1 MKWESDDSSTYGEL
15 PGNISPR
22 SPFGGHLDQLSG
34 SQRKADPHQPRRL
47 TSVFV
52 VNPSE
57 LAQLGWYHALYH
69 VSDLLLV
76 GTSGSAADAVTAI
89 SDGWADLVLID
100 ADTDEESGLWVEQE
114 LLNQPVEAHY
124 LFTSDRDDQRSLHDR
139 TRRGATPFMRTNGG
153 MDEMVSDL
161 RSVVDKVFDN
171 NVAWLQRQGLTL
183 GSYPDPSLIEARA
196 RGTRQ

>member
-1 MKWESDDSSTYGEL
+1 MKWESDDSSAYGEL
-15 PGNISPR
+15 LGNTSPR
-22 SPFGGHLDQLSG
+22 SPIAEHPDHLPG
-34 SQRKADPHQPRRL
+34 CQREDDPRQSRRL

-57 LAQLGWYHALYH
+57 LAQLGWYHALYY

-76 GTSGSAADAVTAI
+76 GTSGSAVDAVAAI
-89 SDGWADLVLID
+89 SDGWADLILID
-100 ADTDEESGLWVEQE
+100 ADTDEKSGLWIEQE

-124 LFTSDRDDQRSLHDR
+124 LFTSDRDDQRSIHDR
-139 TRRGATPFMRTNGG
+139 TLRGATPFMRTNGG

-161 RSVVDKVFDN
+161 RSVVDEVFDN

-196 RGTRQ
+196 RGTR